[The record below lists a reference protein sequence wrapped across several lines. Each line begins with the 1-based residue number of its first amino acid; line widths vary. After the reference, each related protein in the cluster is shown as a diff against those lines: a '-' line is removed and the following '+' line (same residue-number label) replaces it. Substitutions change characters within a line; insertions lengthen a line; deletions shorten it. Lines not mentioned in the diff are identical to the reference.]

1 MILSGLIVW
10 LLVVHAPN
18 GEYFI
23 VDRFDSLSDCMEVAE
38 NEYRSHKTKYTG
50 KCTRATGSLAP
61 I

>member
-18 GEYFI
+18 GDYFI
-23 VDRFDSLSDCMEVAE
+23 VDRFDSIGDCMEVAE
-38 NEYRSHKTKYTG
+38 AQYRKHQTKYTG
-50 KCTRATGSLAP
+50 KCIRATGSLAP

>member
-18 GEYFI
+18 GAWFV
-23 VDRFDSLSDCMEVAE
+23 VDRFDSLNDCMQSADAQ
-38 NEYRSHKTKYTG
+38 YRKHKTAYTG
-50 KCTRATGSLAP
+50 KCVRASGALAP